1 MVKKEPMIKKVFNI
15 AKVVILIIAV
25 LSSIWAIRQRR
36 ENKRLTNNL
45 NVRTHEYTDLK
56 GRTVVQTEAYEV
68 KLKELRQARRVDSIS
83 RNENETKL
91 AYAEDVIRTLNKK
104 LNRVESV
111 NTIGI
116 ESKKT
121 DTVYIK
127 IENDSLIIESL
138 KSKHWNIDFAVY
150 DNKVMVADLTYSAN
164 IDIVIDRDKRL
175 RPDGSKRFIICR
187 IIKPDWT
194 YSSSVVIDDPN
205 AKIKTNVFYNFK

>member
-1 MVKKEPMIKKVFNI
+1 MIKKVFNI
-15 AKVVILIIAV
+15 AKVAVLIIAV
-25 LSSIWAIRQRR
+25 LSSILVIRQRR
-36 ENKRLTNNL
+36 ENRRLTNNL
-45 NVRTHEYTDLK
+45 NLRTHEYEDLK
-56 GRTVVQTEAYEV
+56 GRTVLQSEAYEV
-68 KLKELRQARRVDSIS
+68 TLKEIRQARRIDSVN
-83 RNENETKL
+83 RNEYQAKL

-111 NTIGI
+111 NVIGI

-138 KSKHWNIDFAVY
+138 KSKHWNIDFAVH
-150 DNKVMVADLTYSAN
+150 DSKVMVADLTYSAN

-175 RPDGSKRFIICR
+175 KADGSKRFIICR

-194 YSSSVVIDDPN
+194 YSSSVVIDDPD